1 MIGFVETS
9 SQDRRNRGAM
19 WKENDMARYIDADIL
34 IQAFQEEFNKDGAK
48 ADDMAMRGI
57 ADASVKYSHG
67 QFCYLNAIERVKDA
81 PAADVVEVVRCKDCR
96 HSTING
102 GDCNSII
109 VHYVRNEITELNEEA
124 YSRLDYCSYGKRKEQ
139 T

>member
-1 MIGFVETS
+1 MP
-9 SQDRRNRGAM
+9 
-19 WKENDMARYIDADIL
+19 RYIDPRKIDFKTHAIPGADGEIYL
-34 IQAFQEEFNKDGAK
+34 AYSDVRK
-48 ADDMAMRGI
+48 AI
-57 ADASVKYSHG
+57 AQTPS
-67 QFCYLNAIERVKDA
+67 E
-81 PAADVVEVVRCKDCR
+81 DVVEVVRCKDCR